1 MILYVGE
8 FASLEIG
15 EIVNLQVGKPVGLMR
30 LWVRKL
36 MKQRVCKLGE
46 VVGL

>member
-1 MILYVGE
+1 MKLCVYKLVILYVGE

-15 EIVNLQVGKPVGLMR
+15 EIVNLQVDKPVGLMR

-36 MKQRVCKLGE
+36 MT
-46 VVGL
+46 

>member
-1 MILYVGE
+1 MGTVVCFKLVMLYVGE

-15 EIVNLQVGKPVGLMR
+15 EIVNLQVDKPVGLMR

-36 MKQRVCKLGE
+36 MT
-46 VVGL
+46 